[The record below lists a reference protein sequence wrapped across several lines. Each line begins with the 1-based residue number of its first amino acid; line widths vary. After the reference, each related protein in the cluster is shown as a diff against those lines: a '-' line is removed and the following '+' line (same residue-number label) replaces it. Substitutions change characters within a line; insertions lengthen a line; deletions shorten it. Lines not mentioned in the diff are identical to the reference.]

1 MMKFPKIFI
10 FLVLIFISTLTI
22 FSPFVFSQDDYY
34 QALMIDE
41 NAGNEVDIVVGDIQ
55 VIKVNSI
62 RRVSIRDPG
71 IADIQKAEAG
81 EIIIAGRSQGA
92 TLLTV
97 WTKTG
102 KQQFRVN
109 VISEDLP
116 ALKKKLKDIIRQKLG
131 ITNVTFRENKST
143 GKIMLLG
150 NITQSQRDKIEQV
163 IAPFA
168 SKIEDLLVT
177 KKEQEMVEID
187 VQILEINKDDTKN
200 LGVDW
205 MDSVSLTESAPAA
218 SKSWKSLWQTGTW
231 SRGNLSATLHMLI
244 KEDKGRILSRP
255 KLLCLNGEEAELL
268 VGGELP
274 VITEAST
281 GAEGSS
287 ATSSASVEYK
297 EYGIKLLIKP
307 FILEDQV
314 YLSITAEVSDWTLE
328 TTLGG
333 AMTIQGTTTPAFTI
347 RRAQTVV
354 NVESGDTVFIGG
366 LIDNEDSDTINKL
379 PGLSRIPIL
388 GALFRSKEFQSD
400 KTELFITLT
409 PKIIN
414 LGKAKKA
421 FTKEHKA
428 KADADIGIYSSGQSP
443 IPLNLQDYALGVQRT
458 ISENISYPR
467 QLSGTGWEGRVV
479 LYLELD
485 QYGGLEDVKIKESSG
500 YKIFDQD
507 ALNLVKKLT
516 FHSLPSEVKEE
527 EINIEVPIFYKEAK

>member
-1 MMKFPKIFI
+1 MKLSKTFLFVFSIF
-10 FLVLIFISTLTI
+10 FFNLCI
-22 FSPFVFSQDDYY
+22 FSPVVVSQDSYY
-34 QALMIDE
+34 QALVFDE
-41 NAGNEVDIVVGDIQ
+41 DSSEGIDIVVGDIQ
-55 VIKVNSI
+55 VIKVENI
-62 RRVSIRDPG
+62 QRVSIRDPN
-71 IADIQKAEAG
+71 IADIQKAEGG
-81 EIIIAGRSQGA
+81 EIIVAAKSQGE

-97 WTKTG
+97 WTQSG
-102 KQQFRVN
+102 KRDFRIN
-109 VISEDLP
+109 AISEDLP
-116 ALKKKLKDIIRQKLG
+116 SLKERLKKIIHTKIGIKDVIL
-131 ITNVTFRENKST
+131 RENKST

-150 NITQSQRDKIEQV
+150 NITQSERNKIEQILAPFADKIEN
-163 IAPFA
+163 
-168 SKIEDLLVT
+168 LLIT

-205 MDSVSLTESAPAA
+205 MDSLSLTEAAPAA

-268 VGGELP
+268 VGGEVP

-287 ATSSASVEYK
+287 ATSTASVEYK

-307 FILEDQV
+307 FILENQV
-314 YLSITAEVSDWTLE
+314 YLSITAEVSNWTLD

-333 AMTIQGTTTPAFTI
+333 AMTIQGTTTPAFTV

-366 LIDNEDSDTINKL
+366 LIDNEDSDTVNKL
-379 PGLSRIPIL
+379 PGFSNIPIL

-409 PKIIN
+409 PKVIR
-414 LGKAKKA
+414 LKKKSLSQNDKMKVKPEVNT
-421 FTKEHKA
+421 FYQKVR
-428 KADADIGIYSSGQSP
+428 
-443 IPLNLQDYALGVQRT
+443 IPSNLQNYALEIQRM

-467 QLSGTGWEGRVV
+467 ELVGTGWKGRVV
-479 LYLELD
+479 LYLEVD
-485 QYGGLEDVKIKESSG
+485 QYGEVKDARVKRSSG

-507 ALNLVKKLT
+507 ALNMVDKLA
-516 FHSLPSEVKEE
+516 FYPFPSEINKEKISV
-527 EINIEVPIFYKEAK
+527 EIPIVYQEDR